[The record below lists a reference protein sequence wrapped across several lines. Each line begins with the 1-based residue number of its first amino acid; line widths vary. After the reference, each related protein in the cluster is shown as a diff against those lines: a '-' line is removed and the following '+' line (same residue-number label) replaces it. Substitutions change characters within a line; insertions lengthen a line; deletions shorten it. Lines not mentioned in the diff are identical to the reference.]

1 MGSWATPYTDADV
14 TRLEALMA
22 APLSASQAADAL
34 YDLVGDDTL
43 FDAILTAVEHEPN
56 GDVRLLVA
64 MTLDEWTN
72 WMHPDS
78 FERAASLSP
87 AMRTLPFDDGCWN
100 RLQALAA
107 SCADV
112 ELASV
117 VGEPLVEDSIEG
129 ARAAYSA
136 LWFDARQVPDLQVAR
151 TGVPGVYAVKEV
163 GSAGIARVEIVYGVI
178 LEADPRVVA
187 SLDAAY
193 FPAIAVSPTP

>member
-22 APLSASQAADAL
+22 APLPASQAADVL

-43 FDAILTAVEHEPN
+43 FDAIQSAVEHDPN

-78 FERAASLSP
+78 FVRAAQASP
-87 AMRTLPFDDGCWN
+87 AMRVLPFDPGCWE
-100 RLQALAA
+100 RLQVLAA
-107 SCADV
+107 SCPDV
-112 ELASV
+112 DPASI
-117 VGEPLVEDSIEG
+117 VGEPLVEDSTDG

-136 LWFDARQVPDLQVAR
+136 LWADGSRIPDLQIAR
-151 TGVPGVYAVKEV
+151 TGVPGVYAVKEAGAV
-163 GSAGIARVEIVYGVI
+163 GVARVEIVYGVI
-178 LEADPRVVA
+178 SEADPRVAADLETACFAPA
-187 SLDAAY
+187 SA
-193 FPAIAVSPTP
+193 SPTP